1 MQEDY
6 LENICTSHKTFHG
19 RMRAM
24 LSRWLQGQLGFNL
37 FYESSFSTTWKNI
50 MVADELEAKYC
61 PSDMLLESTMQYN
74 MALLELKMSV
84 SVT

>member
-1 MQEDY
+1 
-6 LENICTSHKTFHG
+6 
-19 RMRAM
+19 M
-24 LSRWLQGQLGFNL
+24 LSRWLQDQLGFNL

-50 MVADELEAKYC
+50 MVADELEAKYG